1 MIKQVELNKRK
12 IMNTRMVGKSVF
24 SLKDLSKQLN
34 KYEMNNEEKKI
45 DSKCKTLTTSERS
58 YNLA

>member
-1 MIKQVELNKRK
+1 
-12 IMNTRMVGKSVF
+12 MVGKSVF